1 MNESALNSALQ
12 AIVGEEHVLYS
23 AADLA
28 AYAYDATPL
37 YRSVPTV
44 VVFPGC
50 TAEVRAV
57 LELATARQVPVIP
70 RGHATNL
77 SGGTIAINGGIML
90 VMTRLNRIMEIDAAN
105 LTATLQPGVT
115 TAALAK
121 EADARGLF
129 YPPDPGSQV
138 VSTLGGNVAE
148 NAGGL
153 RGLKYGVTRDYVM
166 GLEAVLPS
174 GEIIRTG
181 GKNAKDVAGYDLT
194 RLLVGSEGTLAVI
207 TEITVKLIPKPE
219 TKRACLAIFD
229 DLQQAARTVARII
242 ENRIIPCT
250 LEYMDQGTIQAVE
263 EFAHV
268 GLPTD
273 CEALLFIEQD
283 GPAAVVDADIELA
296 GEICREEGAR
306 ELKVAATPEEG
317 TKLAEARRFALSALA
332 RLRPTTVLED
342 ATVPRSHLAEMVRF
356 INEVAVKYNL
366 RICTFGHAGDG
377 NLHPT
382 CLTDERD
389 HEEIERVEQAFAEI
403 FDKAIALGGT
413 ITGEHGVGLGKQ
425 NYLEWKVGHAGI
437 EVMRRLKAA
446 FDPANILNPGKVLPT
461 ATRKRLVVKQG

>member
-1 MNESALNSALQ
+1 MGESALIQDLQ
-12 AIVGEEHVLYS
+12 AIVGEQHVLHS
-23 AADLA
+23 PADLA

-37 YRSVPTV
+37 YRSLPTV
-44 VVFPGC
+44 VVFPGS
-50 TAEVRAV
+50 TADVQAI
-57 LELATARQVPVIP
+57 LALASSRGIPVIP
-70 RGHATNL
+70 RGSATNL
-77 SGGTIAINGGIML
+77 SGGTVAINGGIML
-90 VMTRLNRIMEIDAAN
+90 VMTRMARILEIDAAN
-105 LTATLQPGVT
+105 LTATVQPGVT

-138 VSTLGGNVAE
+138 VSTIGGNVAE

-166 GLEAVLPS
+166 GLEAVLPT
-174 GEIIRTG
+174 GETIRTG

-207 TEITVKLIPKPE
+207 TEVIVKLIPKPAS
-219 TKRACLAIFD
+219 KRACLALFD
-229 DLQQAARTVARII
+229 DLEKAAHTVARII

-250 LEYMDQGTIQAVE
+250 LEYMDRGTVKAVE
-263 EFAHV
+263 DFAHV
-268 GLPTD
+268 GLPD

-283 GPAAVVDADIELA
+283 GPQAVVDADIELV
-296 GEICREEGAR
+296 GKICREEGAR
-306 ELKVAATPEEG
+306 DVKVAATPEEG

-342 ATVPRSHLAEMVRF
+342 ATVPRSRLAEMVRF
-356 INEVAVKYNL
+356 IADTARRYNL
-366 RICTFGHAGDG
+366 EICTFGHAGDG

-389 HEEIERVEQAFAEI
+389 HEEIERVEKAFAEI
-403 FDKAIALGGT
+403 FDKALAMGGT
-413 ITGEHGVGLGKQ
+413 ITGEHGVGVAKQ
-425 NYLEWKVGHAGI
+425 DYLEWKAGAAGI

-446 FDPANILNPGKVLPT
+446 FDPAGILNPGKVLPK
-461 ATRKRLVVKQG
+461 ATRSRLVVKQA

>member
-1 MNESALNSALQ
+1 MSESALIAALQ
-12 AIVGEEHVLYS
+12 AIVGEQHVLHS
-23 AADLA
+23 PADLA
-28 AYAYDATPL
+28 AYSYDATPL

-44 VVFPGC
+44 VVFPAS
-50 TAEVRAV
+50 TQEVKAI
-57 LELATARQVPVIP
+57 LQLASARQVPVIP

-77 SGGTIAINGGIML
+77 SGGTVAINGGIML
-90 VMTRLNRIMEIDAAN
+90 AMTRMNKILEIDAAN
-105 LTATLQPGVT
+105 LTATVQPGVT
-115 TAALAK
+115 TATLAK

-166 GLEAVLPS
+166 GLEAVLPN

-207 TEITVKLIPKPE
+207 TEITVKLIPRPE

-229 DLQQAARTVARII
+229 DLEQAARTVARII
-242 ENRIIPCT
+242 ESRIIPCT
-250 LEYMDQGTIQAVE
+250 LEYMDRGTIQAVE
-263 EFAHV
+263 DFAHV

-283 GPAAVVDADIELA
+283 GPAAVADADIELA
-296 GEICREEGAR
+296 GKICREEGAR
-306 ELKVAATPEEG
+306 DVKVAATPEEG

-332 RLRPTTVLED
+332 RLRPTCVLED
-342 ATVPRSHLAEMVRF
+342 ATVPRSYLAEMVRF
-356 INEVAVKYNL
+356 ISQTASKYNL
-366 RICTFGHAGDG
+366 NICTFGHAGDG

-382 CLTDERD
+382 CLTDERN

-403 FDKAIALGGT
+403 FDKALSFGGT
-413 ITGEHGVGLGKQ
+413 ITGEHGVGLAKQ
-425 NYLEWKVGHAGI
+425 NYLEWKVGEAGI

-446 FDPANILNPGKVLPT
+446 FDPAGILNPGKVLPL